1 MAKHHGS
8 SCLDI
13 EAESDL
19 NLEKNGEEFLLA
31 ALWFPALTVLE
42 LHVEVREHVE

>member
-1 MAKHHGS
+1 MGVLVWTLK
-8 SCLDI
+8 
-13 EAESDL
+13 ESDL

-31 ALWFPALTVLE
+31 ALFPALTVLE